1 MVKNYK
7 KILSVVLICVF
18 TFLLMVPAHAEN
30 LNEEWYEL
38 EIVDN
43 DTYFEDVDFG
53 PVVRSRYISTI
64 ITRITQVSSDKVA
77 MRVDVNCSTKM
88 SKIEAVMK
96 LQKRI
101 NGVWTNVGSVTVS
114 ASDVSSMS
122 KTVTASGLSSGAY
135 RTKATVKV
143 TDYSGYSETSTGYS
157 GSIVI

>member
-1 MVKNYK
+1 MVKKYK
-7 KILSVVLICVF
+7 KILSVVQICVV
-18 TFLLMVPAHAEN
+18 TFLLMVPVYAED
-30 LNEEWYEL
+30 LNGEWYEL

-53 PVVRSRYISTI
+53 PAVRSRYISTI
-64 ITRITQVSSDKVA
+64 ITRITQVSSGKVA
-77 MRVDVNCSTKM
+77 MRVDVNCSTTLK
-88 SKIEAVMK
+88 KIEAVLN

-101 NGVWTNVGSVTVS
+101 NGVWTNVGSASVS
-114 ASDVSSMS
+114 SADVSSMS
-122 KTVTASGLSSGAY
+122 KSATASGLSSGAY

>member
-1 MVKNYK
+1 MMKKYK
-7 KILSVVLICVF
+7 KILSIILICVL
-18 TFLLMVPAHAEN
+18 TMMMMVPVYAEE

-38 EIVDN
+38 EIVED

-53 PVVRSRYISTI
+53 PAVRSRYISTI
-64 ITRITQVSSDKVA
+64 ITRITQVSSGKVA
-77 MRVDVNCSTKM
+77 MRVDVNCSTKLK
-88 SKIEAVMK
+88 KIEVVLN

-101 NGVWTNVGSVTVS
+101 NGVWTTVGSANVS

-122 KTVTASGLSSGAY
+122 KTVTASGLSSGSY